1 MFILQNLYPYNVKSA
16 HTTYQSIRKITA
28 LLLLL
33 SFLIPTGLLA
43 KQLAEFCMPM
53 TDHHEEMD
61 MGMMADHSC
70 CQPLSDEAGENEHSQ
85 HNCDEASLC
94 TCSVSERDPGE
105 EEFLQP
111 VKKHI
116 LQPTVSELQT
126 PFFSSDQPTQAEI
139 HTIPANSDIP
149 LWLMFDTF
157 LM

>member
-1 MFILQNLYPYNVKSA
+1 MFIYQNLYPYDVKSA
-16 HTTYQSIRKITA
+16 QPTYQSIRKITA

-33 SFLIPTGLLA
+33 SFLIPSGLLA
-43 KQLAEFCMPM
+43 KQLAEFCMPV
-53 TDHHEEMD
+53 TDHHED

-70 CQPLSDEAGENEHSQ
+70 CQPLSEEAGENEHSQ

-94 TCSVSERDPGE
+94 TCSISERDPGE

-116 LQPTVSELQT
+116 LQPTVTELQT
-126 PFFSSDQPTQAEI
+126 PFFSSDQPIQAEI
-139 HTIPANSDIP
+139 HTIPAHDDIP